1 MKKAI
6 EETKRDWKDYFEM
19 QERLKVLFEQNIE
32 NGLIIRPIYEK
43 NLNNIPLSEKEK
55 KLVSKKLRESEIIAK
70 RVDMLLSKLDKTA
83 DNLGF
88 NDENFV
94 SLN

>member
-55 KLVSKKLRESEIIAK
+55 NLVSKKLRESEIIAK

-83 DNLGF
+83 ESLGF
-88 NDENFV
+88 NDEDFV

>member
-19 QERLKVLFEQNIE
+19 QLRLKELFEQNIE

-43 NLNNIPLSEKEK
+43 NLNNIPLSKKEK
-55 KLVSKKLRESEIIAK
+55 NLVSKKLRESEIIAK

-83 DNLGF
+83 ESLGF
-88 NDENFV
+88 NDEDFV